1 LQPKMRRLQGA
12 GMGRNGLYAVIAVLV
27 VAVVGLGGYFIYQE
41 THKPALAI
49 TVDKSGIQVQGN
61 G

>member
-1 LQPKMRRLQGA
+1 
-12 GMGRNGLYAVIAVLV
+12 MGRNGLYTVIAILV
-27 VAVVGLGGYFIYQE
+27 VAVISLGGYLIYQE

-49 TVDKSGIQVQGN
+49 TVDKGGIQVQGN

>member
-1 LQPKMRRLQGA
+1 MS
-12 GMGRNGLYAVIAVLV
+12 RNGLYAVIVILA

-41 THKPALAI
+41 THKPGLAI

>member
-1 LQPKMRRLQGA
+1 
-12 GMGRNGLYAVIAVLV
+12 MGRNGLYAVIAVLV

-49 TVDKSGIQVQGN
+49 TVDKSGIQVQSN

>member
-1 LQPKMRRLQGA
+1 MAEVIDRVLERPQTETQTPADPKLA
-12 GMGRNGLYAVIAVLV
+12 T

>member
-1 LQPKMRRLQGA
+1 MLLELRHFQGS

-27 VAVVGLGGYFIYQE
+27 VAVIGLGGYLMYQE

-49 TVDKSGIQVQGN
+49 TVDKGGIQVQGN

>member
-1 LQPKMRRLQGA
+1 
-12 GMGRNGLYAVIAVLV
+12 MGRSGLYAVIAVLV
-27 VAVVGLGGYFIYQE
+27 VAVIGLGAYLVYQE